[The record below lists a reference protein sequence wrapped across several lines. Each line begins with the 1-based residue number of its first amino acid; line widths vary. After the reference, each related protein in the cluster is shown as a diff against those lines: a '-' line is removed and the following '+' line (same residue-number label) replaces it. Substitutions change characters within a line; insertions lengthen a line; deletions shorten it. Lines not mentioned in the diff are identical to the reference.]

1 MTDSASPALSSS
13 KRSSVS
19 TDVRRTLVDE
29 SVGTDKAWACTNRT
43 TAAEYLGDGVASSIG
58 EETAMKGDNLSYR
71 LPEK

>member
-1 MTDSASPALSSS
+1 M
-13 KRSSVS
+13 
-19 TDVRRTLVDE
+19 DE